1 MRKNYFEILEESS
14 LNLDLGKELDKLE
27 QIIHE
32 SFWNDDM
39 RVNCSLYELIE
50 LNFKHYRNRKH
61 FLTVEELIN
70 DLLLNSRKLSIK
82 ERYFL
87 MAEMYLDLFSSLHM
101 TGGSGLD
108 KQARYF
114 LEQVQIVSNAMGHK
128 LIRSNGRII
137 IVEDN
142 VFANEAAQV
151 VTEFADV
158 KEALSILEY
167 NHFSN
172 KGNIERKKEI
182 LKKIADL
189 LEPWRKPFNKC
200 DELKGLLKVNNDKI
214 QALEKLFYM
223 YNKFNIR
230 HNNEDQM
237 LTELS
242 DQEIESWYD
251 KVYTLSLFIILGKDV
266 GSILFDFE
274 VSFGDNK

>member
-14 LNLDLGKELDKLE
+14 FNLDLGKELDKLE

-39 RVNCSLYELIE
+39 GVNCSLYELIE
-50 LNFKHYRNRKH
+50 LNFKRYRNRKH

-70 DLLLNSRKLSIK
+70 DLLLKSRKLSLK

-114 LEQVQIVSNAMGHK
+114 LEQVRIVSSSIGYK
-128 LIRSNGRII
+128 LIRTNNKLI

-142 VFANEAAQV
+142 IFAHEAAQTV
-151 VTEFADV
+151 SEFADI
-158 KEALSILEY
+158 KDALSILEY

-172 KGNIERKKEI
+172 KGNIDRKKEI
-182 LKKIADL
+182 LIKIASL
-189 LEPWRKPFNKC
+189 LEPWRDDLNNNIEFKNVLKLKNNNKV
-200 DELKGLLKVNNDKI
+200 LV
-214 QALEKLFYM
+214 LEKLFRM
-223 YNKFNIR
+223 FNELNIR

-237 LTELS
+237 LTGLS
-242 DQEIESWYD
+242 DREIEAWYD
-251 KVYTLSLFIILGKDV
+251 KIYTMSLFVILGKDV
-266 GSILFDFE
+266 AQILADFNE
-274 VSFGDNK
+274 FVD

>member
-39 RVNCSLYELIE
+39 GVNCSLYELIE
-50 LNFKHYRNRKH
+50 LNFKRYRNRKH

-114 LEQVQIVSNAMGHK
+114 LEQVRIVSSSIGYK
-128 LIRSNGRII
+128 LIRTNNKLI

-142 VFANEAAQV
+142 IFAHEAAQTV
-151 VTEFADV
+151 SEFTDV
-158 KEALSILEY
+158 KDALSILEY

-182 LKKIADL
+182 LIKIASL
-189 LEPWRKPFNKC
+189 LEPWRNDLNNNIEFKEVLKLGNNNKV
-200 DELKGLLKVNNDKI
+200 LAV
-214 QALEKLFYM
+214 EKLFWM
-223 YNKFNIR
+223 FNKLNIR
-230 HNNEDQM
+230 HNNDGQQ
-237 LTELS
+237 LTNMDNNTVEV
-242 DQEIESWYD
+242 WYD
-251 KVYTLSLFIILGKDV
+251 KIYTMSLFVILGKDV
-266 GSILFDFE
+266 AQILADFNE
-274 VSFGDNK
+274 FMN

>member
-1 MRKNYFEILEESS
+1 MRKSYFEILEESS

-27 QIIHE
+27 RIIHE
-32 SFWNDDM
+32 SFWYADM
-39 RVNCSLYELIE
+39 GVNCSLYELIE
-50 LNFKHYRNRKH
+50 LNFKRYRNRKH

-70 DLLLNSRKLSIK
+70 TLLLNSRRLSIK
-82 ERYFL
+82 EQYFL
-87 MAEMYLDLFSSLHM
+87 IAEMYLDLFSSLHM
-101 TGGSGLD
+101 TGGSRLD

-114 LEQVQIVSNAMGHK
+114 LEQVKIVSSSIGYK
-128 LIRSNGRII
+128 LIRTNNKLI

-142 VFANEAAQV
+142 IFAHEAAQAV
-151 VTEFADV
+151 SEFADV
-158 KEALSILEY
+158 KKALSILEY

-189 LEPWRKPFNKC
+189 LEPWRKSLNGSN
-200 DELKGLLKVNNDKI
+200 ELKGLLKVNNDKV

-230 HNNEDQM
+230 HNNKDQM
-237 LTELS
+237 LTGLS
-242 DQEIESWYD
+242 NQEIESWYD

-266 GSILFDFE
+266 ASILADFNE
-274 VSFGDNK
+274 FVD

>member
-39 RVNCSLYELIE
+39 GVNCSLYELIE
-50 LNFKHYRNRKH
+50 LNFKRYRNRKH

-114 LEQVQIVSNAMGHK
+114 LEQVRIVSSSIGYK
-128 LIRSNGRII
+128 LIRTNNKLI

-142 VFANEAAQV
+142 IFAHEAAQTV
-151 VTEFADV
+151 SEFADV
-158 KEALSILEY
+158 KDALSILEY

-182 LKKIADL
+182 LIKIASL
-189 LEPWRKPFNKC
+189 LEPWRNDLNNNIEFKEVLKLGNNNKV
-200 DELKGLLKVNNDKI
+200 LAV
-214 QALEKLFYM
+214 EKLFWM
-223 YNKFNIR
+223 FNKLNIR
-230 HNNEDQM
+230 HNNDGQQ
-237 LTELS
+237 LTNMDNNTVEV
-242 DQEIESWYD
+242 WYD
-251 KVYTLSLFIILGKDV
+251 KIYTMSLFVILGKDV
-266 GSILFDFE
+266 AQILADFNE
-274 VSFGDNK
+274 FMN

>member
-39 RVNCSLYELIE
+39 GVNCSLYELIE
-50 LNFKHYRNRKH
+50 LNFKRYRNRKH
-61 FLTVEELIN
+61 FLTEEELIN

-101 TGGSGLD
+101 TGGGSLD
-108 KQARYF
+108 KQVRYF
-114 LEQVQIVSNAMGHK
+114 LEQVKTVSNSIGYK
-128 LIRSNGRII
+128 LIRTNNKLI

-142 VFANEAAQV
+142 AFANEAAQV
-151 VTEFADV
+151 VSEFADV

-172 KGNIERKKEI
+172 KGNIDRKKEI
-182 LKKIADL
+182 LIKIASL
-189 LEPWRKPFNKC
+189 LEPWRDDLNNNIEFKNVLKLKNNNKV
-200 DELKGLLKVNNDKI
+200 L
-214 QALEKLFYM
+214 ALEKLFRM
-223 YNKFNIR
+223 FNELNIR

-237 LTELS
+237 LTGLS
-242 DQEIESWYD
+242 DREIESWYD
-251 KVYTLSLFIILGKDV
+251 KIYTMSLFVILGKDV
-266 GSILFDFE
+266 AQILADFNE
-274 VSFGDNK
+274 FVD

>member
-39 RVNCSLYELIE
+39 GVNCSLYELIE
-50 LNFKHYRNRKH
+50 LNFKRYRNRKH
-61 FLTVEELIN
+61 FLTEEELIN

-101 TGGSGLD
+101 TGGGSLD
-108 KQARYF
+108 KQVRYF
-114 LEQVQIVSNAMGHK
+114 LEQVKTVSNSIGYK
-128 LIRSNGRII
+128 LIRTNNKLI

-142 VFANEAAQV
+142 AFANEAAQV
-151 VTEFADV
+151 VSEFADV

-172 KGNIERKKEI
+172 KGNIDRKKEI
-182 LKKIADL
+182 LMKIASL
-189 LEPWRKPFNKC
+189 LEPWRDDLNNNIEFKNVLKLKNNNKV
-200 DELKGLLKVNNDKI
+200 L
-214 QALEKLFYM
+214 ALEKLFRM
-223 YNKFNIR
+223 FNELNIR

-237 LTELS
+237 LTGLS
-242 DQEIESWYD
+242 DREIESWYD
-251 KVYTLSLFIILGKDV
+251 KIYTMSLFVILGKDV
-266 GSILFDFE
+266 AQILADFNE
-274 VSFGDNK
+274 FVD

>member
-39 RVNCSLYELIE
+39 GVNCSLYELIE
-50 LNFKHYRNRKH
+50 LNFKRYRNRKH

-70 DLLLNSRKLSIK
+70 DLLLKSRKLSIK

-114 LEQVQIVSNAMGHK
+114 LEQVRIVSNSIGYK
-128 LIRSNGRII
+128 LIRTNNKLI

-142 VFANEAAQV
+142 IFAHEAAQTV
-151 VTEFADV
+151 SEFADV
-158 KEALSILEY
+158 KDALSILEY

-182 LKKIADL
+182 LIKIASL
-189 LEPWRKPFNKC
+189 LEPWRNDLNNNIEFKEVLKLGNNNKV
-200 DELKGLLKVNNDKI
+200 LAV
-214 QALEKLFYM
+214 EKLFWM
-223 YNKFNIR
+223 FNKLNIR
-230 HNNEDQM
+230 HNNDGQQ
-237 LTELS
+237 LTNMNNNTVEV
-242 DQEIESWYD
+242 WYD
-251 KVYTLSLFIILGKDV
+251 KIYTMSLFVILGKDIAQ
-266 GSILFDFE
+266 ILADFNE
-274 VSFGDNK
+274 LMD

>member
-39 RVNCSLYELIE
+39 GVNCSLYELIE
-50 LNFKHYRNRKH
+50 LNFKRYRNRKH
-61 FLTVEELIN
+61 FLTEEELIN

-101 TGGSGLD
+101 TGGGSLD
-108 KQARYF
+108 KQVRYF
-114 LEQVQIVSNAMGHK
+114 LEQVKTVSNSIGYK
-128 LIRSNGRII
+128 LIRTNNKLI

-142 VFANEAAQV
+142 AFANEAAQV
-151 VTEFADV
+151 VSEFADV

-172 KGNIERKKEI
+172 KGNIDRKKEI
-182 LKKIADL
+182 LIKIASL
-189 LEPWRKPFNKC
+189 LEPWRDDLNNNIEFKNVLKLKNNNKV
-200 DELKGLLKVNNDKI
+200 L
-214 QALEKLFYM
+214 ALETLFRM
-223 YNKFNIR
+223 FNELHIR

-237 LTELS
+237 LTGLS
-242 DQEIESWYD
+242 DREIESWYD
-251 KVYTLSLFIILGKDV
+251 KIYTMSLFVILGKDV
-266 GSILFDFE
+266 AQILADFNE
-274 VSFGDNK
+274 FVD

>member
-39 RVNCSLYELIE
+39 GVNCSLYELIE
-50 LNFKHYRNRKH
+50 LNFKRYRNRKH
-61 FLTVEELIN
+61 FLTEEELIN

-101 TGGSGLD
+101 TGGGSLD
-108 KQARYF
+108 KQVRYF
-114 LEQVQIVSNAMGHK
+114 LEQVKTVSNSIGYK
-128 LIRSNGRII
+128 LIRTNNKLI

-142 VFANEAAQV
+142 AFANEAAQV
-151 VTEFADV
+151 VSEFADV

-172 KGNIERKKEI
+172 KGNIDRKKEI
-182 LKKIADL
+182 LIKIASL
-189 LEPWRKPFNKC
+189 LEPWRDDLNNNIEFKNVLKLKNNNKV
-200 DELKGLLKVNNDKI
+200 L
-214 QALEKLFYM
+214 ALEKLFRM
-223 YNKFNIR
+223 FNELNIR

-237 LTELS
+237 LTGLS
-242 DQEIESWYD
+242 DWEIESWYD
-251 KVYTLSLFIILGKDV
+251 KIYTMSLFVILGKDV
-266 GSILFDFE
+266 AQILADFNE
-274 VSFGDNK
+274 FVD

>member
-1 MRKNYFEILEESS
+1 MRKSYFEILEESS
-14 LNLDLGKELDKLE
+14 LNIDLGKELDKLE

-32 SFWNDDM
+32 SFWHDDM
-39 RVNCSLYELIE
+39 GVNCSLYELIE
-50 LNFKHYRNRKH
+50 FNFKSYRNRKH

-82 ERYFL
+82 EKYFL
-87 MAEMYLDLFSSLHM
+87 IAEMYLDLFSSLHM

-114 LEQVQIVSNAMGHK
+114 LEQVQIVSSSIGYK
-128 LIRSNGRII
+128 LIRTNNRLI

-142 VFANEAAQV
+142 VFAHEAAQAV
-151 VTEFADV
+151 SEFADV
-158 KEALSILEY
+158 KKALSILEY

-189 LEPWRKPFNKC
+189 LEPWRKSLNGSN
-200 DELKGLLKVNNDKI
+200 ELKGLLKVNNDKV

-230 HNNEDQM
+230 HNNKDQI
-237 LTELS
+237 LTGLS
-242 DQEIESWYD
+242 NQEIESWYD

-266 GSILFDFE
+266 ASILADFNE
-274 VSFGDNK
+274 FVD

>member
-1 MRKNYFEILEESS
+1 MRKSYFEILEESS

-32 SFWNDDM
+32 SFWYADM
-39 RVNCSLYELIE
+39 GVNCSLYELIE
-50 LNFKHYRNRKH
+50 LNFKRYRNRKH

-70 DLLLNSRKLSIK
+70 TLLLNSRRLSIK
-82 ERYFL
+82 EQYFL
-87 MAEMYLDLFSSLHM
+87 IAEMYLDLFSSLHM
-101 TGGSGLD
+101 TGGSRLD

-114 LEQVQIVSNAMGHK
+114 LEQVKIVSSSIGYK
-128 LIRSNGRII
+128 LIRTNNKLI

-142 VFANEAAQV
+142 IFAHEAAQAV
-151 VTEFADV
+151 SEFADV
-158 KEALSILEY
+158 KKALSILEY

-189 LEPWRKPFNKC
+189 LEPWRKSLNGSN
-200 DELKGLLKVNNDKI
+200 ELKGLLKVNNDKV

-230 HNNEDQM
+230 HNNKDQM
-237 LTELS
+237 LTGLS
-242 DQEIESWYD
+242 NQEIESWYD

-266 GSILFDFE
+266 ASILADFNE
-274 VSFGDNK
+274 FVD